1 MDADISFVKLVQDHV
16 WDPHR
21 RILVVTRWLETCV
34 YGISHDWDLKA
45 CHAACVHL
53 THTQMQPYKRLV
65 VRCLSGS
72 TGSTV
77 KAAMAFCEL
86 CAEAP
91 LLFQLGATEPLKIQ
105 MLVLDSEH
113 VVPNP

>member
-53 THTQMQPYKRLV
+53 THTQMQPYKTS
-65 VRCLSGS
+65 C
-72 TGSTV
+72 
-77 KAAMAFCEL
+77 CEVSYVQHRHHTQ
-86 CAEAP
+86 E
-91 LLFQLGATEPLKIQ
+91 
-105 MLVLDSEH
+105 VLDTFNDFVETDKACRG
-113 VVPNP
+113 PNTND